1 MTFNFVIIDVYLAE
15 DVLDSSRPQTSTHLE
30 ANDSVIRPRL
40 PSFFIRQISES
51 KLLIKSE
58 QIRLLDSVGQGNH
71 KLSHVM

>member
-30 ANDSVIRPRL
+30 VNDSVIRPRL